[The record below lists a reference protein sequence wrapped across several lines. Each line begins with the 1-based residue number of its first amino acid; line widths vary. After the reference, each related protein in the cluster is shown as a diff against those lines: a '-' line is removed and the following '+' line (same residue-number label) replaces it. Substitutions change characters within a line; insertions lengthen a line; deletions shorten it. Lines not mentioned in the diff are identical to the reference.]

1 MAKGAA
7 FYAASFSARFGARPI
22 EVIDGLNFPVHL

>member
-22 EVIDGLNFPVHL
+22 EVIDGLNFPVNL